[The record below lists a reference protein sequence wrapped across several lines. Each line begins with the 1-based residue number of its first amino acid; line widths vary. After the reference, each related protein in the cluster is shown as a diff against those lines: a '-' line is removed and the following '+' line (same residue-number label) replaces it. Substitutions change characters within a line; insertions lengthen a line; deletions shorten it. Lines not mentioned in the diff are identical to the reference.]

1 MLISFWFGK
10 CQMQPEIYKND
21 KSNWFDTEARTT
33 ELGILLWL
41 AEWLGVDRCSV
52 NSVLLHVVVVMENG

>member
-1 MLISFWFGK
+1 
-10 CQMQPEIYKND
+10 MQPEIYKND